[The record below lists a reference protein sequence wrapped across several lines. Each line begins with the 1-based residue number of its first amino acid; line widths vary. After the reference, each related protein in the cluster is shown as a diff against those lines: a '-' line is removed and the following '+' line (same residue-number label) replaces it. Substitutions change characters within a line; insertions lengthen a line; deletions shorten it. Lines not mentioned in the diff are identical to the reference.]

1 MASSCVLCLKYKKL
15 ISSANSET
23 DSAYD
28 ENSQSWRLKKYRSLD
43 AIDLTKHTQRLREG
57 TCGCEGGGRDVS
69 TLLCVLV
76 KPTRTYVQC
85 GELCS
90 VSRASL
96 DGRGAWRGMDTCICM
111 AESLCCLPET
121 ITAWLISYIP
131 TQNKKCK
138 TSRGRG
144 HIMPMADSCWH
155 KMQKP
160 T

>member
-1 MASSCVLCLKYKKL
+1 MMRTRRVDDSKNTDLLMQLILQNTLK
-15 ISSANSET
+15 
-23 DSAYD
+23 
-28 ENSQSWRLKKYRSLD
+28 
-43 AIDLTKHTQRLREG
+43 DLEKELVVMKVGEG
-57 TCGCEGGGRDVS
+57 TVREFRMDVS